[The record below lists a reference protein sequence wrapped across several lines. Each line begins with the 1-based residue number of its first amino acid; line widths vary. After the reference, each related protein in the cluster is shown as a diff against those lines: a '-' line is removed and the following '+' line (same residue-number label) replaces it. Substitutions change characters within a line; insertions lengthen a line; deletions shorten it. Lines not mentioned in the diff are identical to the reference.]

1 MNDDIDQCPDT
12 PAGTSVDTNGCSVV
26 SSTDCNGINTYPN
39 WVNKGLLRPVRSH
52 TITPTTKCNIKA
64 MHTAQIGIQTAFQE
78 VMLRGRFFIL
88 VIKRVK

>member
-39 WVNKGLLRPVRSH
+39 WLKKDYSAGPFTHNNTDDKMQYQGNAYSANWYTCLLYTSPSPRD
-52 TITPTTKCNIKA
+52 
-64 MHTAQIGIQTAFQE
+64 
-78 VMLRGRFFIL
+78 
-88 VIKRVK
+88 